1 VGAPGTLYVIATPIG
16 NRADL
21 SPRARDTL
29 ASVQVIAAEDTRH
42 TGQFLRQIDVRTPL
56 ISLHAHNEQER
67 TPALLDRLAAGE
79 DVAIVSDAGT
89 PLIADPGYPLVA
101 AARAAGARIVP
112 IPGPCA
118 AIAAL
123 CASGLPAE
131 RFCFEGFL
139 PAQAQARRARLAQLK
154 TELRTL
160 VCYEAPHRVAATLT
174 DLAEILGARR
184 AVVARELSKLHE
196 TFYADTLPALA
207 ARAAEDP
214 DLTRGELV
222 LVVAGGEPAEA
233 VAPAELERLLRA
245 LLAELPLSRAVEV
258 AVQATGARRNVV
270 YRAALKVQGAP

>member
-1 VGAPGTLYVIATPIG
+1 LGAPGTLYVIATPIG

-29 ASVQVIAAEDTRH
+29 AGVQLIAAEDTRH
-42 TGQFLRQIDVRTPL
+42 SGLFLRQIDVRTPL
-56 ISLHAHNEQER
+56 MSLHAHNEQQR
-67 TPALLDRLAAGE
+67 TSALLARLMAGE

-101 AARAAGARIVP
+101 AARAAGARVVP

-139 PAQAQARRARLAQLK
+139 PTQAQARRARLM
-154 TELRTL
+154 ELQGEVRTL
-160 VCYEAPHRVAATLT
+160 VCYETPHRIVATLA
-174 DLAEILGARR
+174 DLAEIFGARR
-184 AVVARELSKLHE
+184 AVVARELTKLHE
-196 TFYADTLPALA
+196 SFYADTLPALA
-207 ARAAEDP
+207 ARAGNDS
-214 DLTRGELV
+214 DFTRGELV
-222 LVVAGGEPAEA
+222 LIIAGAEPAEP

-258 AVQATGARRNVV
+258 AVRATGAPRNAV
-270 YRAALKVQGAP
+270 YRAALSVQGAP